1 MDCPINTKINDSYF
15 TKLLAE
21 YKITPQGKKNTV
33 SALRKLVNRSG
44 KDIFYITKNDAKV
57 FYDSCINDILNGTYK
72 PLYIKTLVHSLKA
85 FYKYINELSVNNEL
99 EEGTSFPCC
108 CNGNPF
114 DDIVITIPDKLEYH
128 EADFPSIENI
138 DMLLSLCPTSS
149 LKAAVCLAFKMCLTV
164 SDISKL
170 KKKQIVMDNDK
181 MYIKFVCKN
190 ELGEYPRYLAVPDD
204 LYIMI
209 QQLCNNTE
217 PSYEYLLISK
227 RHTPCAVRTL
237 EHALNKVVTEN
248 NLGNNLTFSS
258 LRNMGIRILL
268 NNGALPQ
275 EVADYLG
282 IQGKWLSRYE
292 NVPRYL
298 IKDVNKFSNIEIKQT
313 VFE

>member
-1 MDCPINTKINDSYF
+1 MDCPINTKINDSCF

-44 KDIFYITKNDAKV
+44 KDIFYITKNDAKI

-72 PLYIKTLVHSLKA
+72 PLYIKTLIHSLKA

-99 EEGTSFPCC
+99 EEGMSFPCC

-114 DDIVITIPDKLEYH
+114 DDIIITIPDKLEYH

-138 DMLLSLCPTSS
+138 DTLLSLCPTPS
-149 LKAAVCLAFKMCLTV
+149 LKAAVCLAFKMCLTI
-164 SDISKL
+164 SDISTL
-170 KKKQIVMDNDK
+170 KKKQIIMDGDK
-181 MYIKFVCKN
+181 MYIKFVCKH
-190 ELGEYPRYLAVPDD
+190 ELGDYPRYLAVPDD
-204 LYIMI
+204 LYAML

-237 EHALNKVVTEN
+237 EHALNKIVTEN

-268 NNGALPQ
+268 NNGALPR

-313 VFE
+313 LF